1 MHTPRDIQ
9 TRAMM
14 TLASK
19 CRWFFNSSSD
29 DRVDC
34 RVADS
39 ISSNIAPRYHSS
51 PSTNC
56 AVFPFL
62 STFPV
67 PFGYLCRFP
76 VFPLSMPF
84 FSVSLHFFRFFP
96 LYILQTTVPT
106 RFRAISRHD
115 IHQPDPICIM
125 QCRWASVHVLAADVQ
140 RVFCEHWSSFART
153 GSVGL
158 PSYQIIWN
166 QENKTNF
173 IGKVCCNGCDALL
186 ADLQGTCKIRSAPFC
201 LCSHFYDW

>member
-1 MHTPRDIQ
+1 MTVPTAELR
-9 TRAMM
+9 TRFQALSHHVIIHLLPP
-14 TLASK
+14 TVPFSP
-19 CRWFFNSSSD
+19 FF
-29 DRVDC
+29 
-34 RVADS
+34 
-39 ISSNIAPRYHSS
+39 PL
-51 PSTNC
+51 
-56 AVFPFL
+56 FPFL
-62 STFPV
+62 SAI
-67 PFGYLCRFP
+67 YA

-158 PSYQIIWN
+158 PSYQII
-166 QENKTNF
+166 
-173 IGKVCCNGCDALL
+173 
-186 ADLQGTCKIRSAPFC
+186 
-201 LCSHFYDW
+201 

>member
-1 MHTPRDIQ
+1 MHTARDIQ

-29 DRVDC
+29 DRADC

-67 PFGYLCRFP
+67 SFRCLCRFP
-76 VFPLSMPF
+76 VFSAIYAIF
-84 FSVSLHFFRFFP
+84 FCFFP

-173 IGKVCCNGCDALL
+173 IGKVFCDALL
-186 ADLQGTCKIRSAPFC
+186 ADLQGTCKI
-201 LCSHFYDW
+201 